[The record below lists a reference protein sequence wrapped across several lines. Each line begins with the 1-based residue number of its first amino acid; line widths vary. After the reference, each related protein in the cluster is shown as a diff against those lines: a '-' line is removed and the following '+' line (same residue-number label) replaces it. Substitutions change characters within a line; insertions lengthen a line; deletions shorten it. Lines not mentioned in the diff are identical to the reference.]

1 MNRRNVYGAEK
12 RDEVKRK
19 IVGMSSKQIQELST
33 QINIPFGTLTR
44 WTSEAR
50 RAIAK
55 ANKYREADIGKQYA
69 TFEISKEAIERA
81 GGPKIEQRHEPEYIG
96 VDLPSLAAKEAR
108 RTQIKELLI
117 NLIKEL

>member
-1 MNRRNVYGAEK
+1 MNKKNTYGAEK

-44 WTSEAR
+44 WASEAR
-50 RAIAK
+50 HAIAK
-55 ANKYREADIGKQYA
+55 ANSYRNNKGLYA
-69 TFEISKEAIERA
+69 PIEIARETIERA
-81 GGPKIEQRHEPEYIG
+81 GGPVVSHLEQHQ
-96 VDLPSLAAKEAR
+96 AAILDANKEAR

>member
-1 MNRRNVYGAEK
+1 MNKKNTYGAEK
-12 RDEVKRK
+12 RDEMKRK

-44 WTSEAR
+44 WASEAR
-50 RAIAK
+50 HAIAK
-55 ANKYREADIGKQYA
+55 ADRYRQTMLRGKDYVKL
-69 TFEISKEAIERA
+69 EIDREAIERA
-81 GGPKIEQRHEPEYIG
+81 GGPVVNHLEQHQAAIL
-96 VDLPSLAAKEAR
+96 DAAKEAR